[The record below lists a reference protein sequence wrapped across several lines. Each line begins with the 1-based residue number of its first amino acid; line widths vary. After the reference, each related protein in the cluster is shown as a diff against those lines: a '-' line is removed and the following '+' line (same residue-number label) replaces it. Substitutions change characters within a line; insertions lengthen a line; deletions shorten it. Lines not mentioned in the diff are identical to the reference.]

1 MVLTSSSVAMV
12 ESFSLS
18 VSTDELTS
26 VPGTSLQSNKLL
38 SSKQIKYQR
47 GQKKKQK
54 GEQSTTEGEL
64 NWLPVGTSVR
74 VTLAQHDAVIAGFL
88 AGASLG
94 FTTFLTST
102 AWKHKDVIG

>member
-1 MVLTSSSVAMV
+1 M
-12 ESFSLS
+12 SLRRFP
-18 VSTDELTS
+18 ELPYNQTE
-26 VPGTSLQSNKLL
+26 LL

-54 GEQSTTEGEL
+54 GEQSTTEGEED
-64 NWLPVGTSVR
+64 WLPVGTSVR